1 MDIEY
6 ALRNM
11 PREIRDKVAEAVRK
25 YQQTGNRS
33 YAELAISILEE
44 FDDSSTRE
52 LIKVLRR

>member
-11 PREIRDKVAEAVRK
+11 PYEIRQKVSEAVRK

-33 YAELAISILEE
+33 YAELAISILEQ
-44 FDDSSTRE
+44 FDDSTSRE
-52 LIKVLRR
+52 LIRVLKK